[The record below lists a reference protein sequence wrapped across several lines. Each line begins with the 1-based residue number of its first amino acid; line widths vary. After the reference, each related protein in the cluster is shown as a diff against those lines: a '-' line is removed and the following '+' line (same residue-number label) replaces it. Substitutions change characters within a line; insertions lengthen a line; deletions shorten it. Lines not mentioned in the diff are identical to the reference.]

1 MEDQQKSYRLLLKAT
16 SLFGGV
22 QVFQILIGIIRT
34 KFVAVLLG
42 TTGVGIMGLLN
53 APLQLILSV
62 TGLGISYSAVRDI
75 AQAHGHQDQTKIS
88 KAIIILRRW
97 SWGTGVI
104 GALATIV
111 LAPQLSTWTFGN
123 RDYTWAFIWLS
134 VILIL
139 QSVSKGQTSILQGS
153 RRLKDMARSGV
164 IGSVAGLFTSVP
176 LFYWFGLKGIVP
188 AMIVSALTTL
198 LLSWYYSSKV
208 LVGEIKLTWK
218 ETYKSGLGMV
228 KLGLFMT
235 VAGFIASFSTYVLNA
250 FISNIGG
257 VEQVGL
263 YNAGWGVVG
272 QYTGIIFS
280 AMATD
285 YFPRL
290 AAVQEDNEKVRELVQ
305 QQGIT
310 ALLMMSPLLAILIVA
325 MPLVV
330 RILYTPAF
338 EPVVMFS
345 SLTLL
350 GIQFKAI
357 SWAMGYV
364 YLAKG
369 NGSLFLKIEVI
380 AGILILLLNLIFYKF
395 FGLNGLGISF
405 IVSYCLAIFISYII
419 LKINYNFS
427 FNNEFCLIAILTNG
441 FVVLSFLTVFID
453 NIALRYVT
461 GIIVVSAATGASIH
475 KLNKFMDLKSLICNK
490 LNNKHG

>member
-1 MEDQQKSYRLLLKAT
+1 MTDQQTSYRQLLKAT

-75 AQAHGHQDQTKIS
+75 AQAHGYEDQTRVS
-88 KAIIILRRW
+88 TAIIILRRW
-97 SWGTGVI
+97 SWVTGVV
-104 GALATIV
+104 GALATIA
-111 LAPQLSTWTFGN
+111 LAPYLSIWTFGN
-123 RDYTWAFIWLS
+123 KDYTWAFIWLS
-134 VILIL
+134 LILIL
-139 QSVSKGQTSILQGS
+139 QSVSKGQNSVLQGS
-153 RRLKDMARSGV
+153 RKLKDMARSGV
-164 IGSVAGLFTSVP
+164 IGSVVGLLTSVP

-188 AMIVSALTTL
+188 AMIISALTAL

-208 LVGEIKLTWK
+208 SVGDIRLTWK
-218 ETYKSGLGMV
+218 ATYKSGLGMV

-257 VEQVGL
+257 VEQVGF
-263 YNAGWGVVG
+263 YNAGWGVIG

-290 AAVQEDNEKVRELVQ
+290 AAVQEDNDKVKNLVQ
-305 QQGIT
+305 QQGVT
-310 ALLMMSPLLAILIVA
+310 ALLMMSPLLSILIVA

-338 EPVVMFS
+338 EPVVMFA

-380 AGILILLLNLIFYKF
+380 AGILILLFNLVFYKF

-405 IVSYCLAIFISYII
+405 TASYFLSILISYII
-419 LKINYNFS
+419 LKINYNFKFS
-427 FNNEFCLIAILTNG
+427 NEFYRIAILTNG

-461 GIIVVSAATGASIH
+461 GIVVVSVATGASIY
-475 KLNKFMDLKSLICNK
+475 KLNKLMDLKSLISNK
-490 LNNKHG
+490 LNK